1 MTNSIINSNLTI
13 NTTEGPT
20 HFELISVVKHIGPSS
35 NSGHY
40 ICYRK
45 SEEGWFEVNDDSI
58 RIINIS
64 TMETANLFI
73 YKQKNECMDFLII
86 CDLFIRFI

>member
-1 MTNSIINSNLTI
+1 MLSNLTI

-20 HFELISVVKHIGPSS
+20 HYELFSVVKHIGPSS

-45 SEEGWFEVNDDSI
+45 SEEGWFEMNDNLISFI
-58 RIINIS
+58 TIS

-73 YKQKNECMDFLII
+73 YMRKKLMHGFPSHV
-86 CDLFIRFI
+86 